1 MEKFDEQ
8 NNLNKMQNLRS
19 KKFFLLT
26 KKLNVKLRTLNAT
39 ILEEFYLN
47 PTNNKYKN
55 NNLIEK

>member
-1 MEKFDEQ
+1 VEKFDEQ